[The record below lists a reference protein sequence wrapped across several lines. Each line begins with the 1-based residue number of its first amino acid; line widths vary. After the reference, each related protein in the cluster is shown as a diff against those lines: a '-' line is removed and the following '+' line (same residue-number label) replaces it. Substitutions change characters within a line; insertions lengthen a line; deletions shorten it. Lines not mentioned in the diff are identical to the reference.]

1 MQPIRLSLSSCC
13 AFIAHQLHT
22 LPYRIYDNK
31 KGQVSSIIMDA
42 HPVSQYITDTD
53 GKWRLCAGVAVF
65 NSKNEILIGERI
77 GIEPST
83 WQTAQGGVDVGET
96 ILEASKREL
105 YEELGLKFGRHV
117 MMGTNSDDNTATI
130 SCKYKTEGTGSWLEK
145 QGFAGQQLTW
155 SIFRCCNSDLELNP
169 ELVCNL
175 QGLGGEKPE
184 FSAVQWK
191 SLDWVVNNV
200 WEKKR
205 EPYKVLQEAS
215 MPLLKEWNEKCISQE
230 FSGKWSRDFTRN
242 VNVEESLLARG
253 LSQENATRQATKAY
267 LQQWKQDKEK
277 PREWIVTTEKGTGKP
292 SRELRYPMGEFTESY
307 EGESTIFGSSIGG
320 SVKRCCFYLDD
331 ENSDSGVA
339 HVTVS
344 YTAKGTEESLRYLKN
359 DELILKR
366 SYLPLSSTDKIIS
379 TEVFIR
385 C

>member
-1 MQPIRLSLSSCC
+1 M
-13 AFIAHQLHT
+13 
-22 LPYRIYDNK
+22 
-31 KGQVSSIIMDA
+31 
-42 HPVSQYITDTD
+42 
-53 GKWRLCAGVAVF
+53 
-65 NSKNEILIGERI
+65 
-77 GIEPST
+77 
-83 WQTAQGGVDVGET
+83 
-96 ILEASKREL
+96 
-105 YEELGLKFGRHV
+105 
-117 MMGTNSDDNTATI
+117 
-130 SCKYKTEGTGSWLEK
+130 
-145 QGFAGQQLTW
+145 
-155 SIFRCCNSDLELNP
+155 ELNP

-205 EPYKVLQEAS
+205 EPYKVLQGAC

-253 LSQENATRQATKAY
+253 LSQENATKQATKAY

-277 PREWIVTTEKGTGKP
+277 PREWIVTTEKGPGQP

-320 SVKRCCFYLDD
+320 SVKRCCFYLA
-331 ENSDSGVA
+331 EEKSDSGVA

-366 SYLPLSSTDKIIS
+366 SFLPLSSTDKIIS

>member
-1 MQPIRLSLSSCC
+1 MES
-13 AFIAHQLHT
+13 
-22 LPYRIYDNK
+22 
-31 KGQVSSIIMDA
+31 

-53 GKWRLCAGVAVF
+53 GKWRLCAGVAIF

-77 GIEPST
+77 GITPST
-83 WQTAQGGVDVGET
+83 WQTPQGGVDVGET
-96 ILEASKREL
+96 ILEASKREM
-105 YEELGLKFGRHV
+105 YEEVGLEFGKHV
-117 MMGTNSDDNTATI
+117 MMGTNNDDNAATI

-145 QGFAGQQLTW
+145 QGFAGQQINW

-175 QGLGGEKPE
+175 QGLGGEKAE

-191 SLDWVVNNV
+191 SLDWVVDNV

-205 EPYKVLQEAS
+205 EPYKVLQEAT
-215 MPLLKEWNEKCISQE
+215 MPILQVWNEKCSSQE
-230 FSGKWSRDFTRN
+230 FSGKWSRDATRN
-242 VNVEESLLARG
+242 VSVKEGLLARG

-277 PREWIVTTEKGTGKP
+277 PREWIVTTDKGPGKP

-307 EGESTIFGSSIGG
+307 EGESTIFGG
-320 SVKRCCFYLDD
+320 SNTVKRCCFYLA
-331 ENSDSGVA
+331 EESSDSRIA

-366 SYLPLSSTDKIIS
+366 SFLPLSSTDKIIS